1 MEIAV
6 CIRRVPDTAEAELE
20 VASDGRGIELE
31 DLSWDINEWDN
42 FAVET
47 AVQLKEKHGG
57 RVTALTVGPEDD
69 EEVLRRALA
78 MGADAAVHLN
88 DPAFVDLDAH
98 GIAMALVAALETP
111 VDLVLCG
118 AISSDRGTGAVGGL
132 LAARLDV
139 PYVALAT
146 ALDVADG
153 VATVRHEVEGGQ
165 ERVVAVDLPAV
176 VSVQTGICE
185 PRYVSIR
192 GIRKVAGAEI
202 PVKDAAAL
210 GVTAERRIQL
220 EEVFVPPRGEG
231 AEILEGD
238 DEEMVEALVERLYKE
253 GGLS

>member
-20 VASDGRGIELE
+20 IAGDGRSIELE
-31 DLSWDINEWDN
+31 DLSWDTNEWDN

-57 RVTALTVGPEDD
+57 KVTALTVGPEDD

-78 MGADAAVHLN
+78 MGADSAVHIN
-88 DPAFVDLDAH
+88 DPAYENLDPH
-98 GIAMALVAALETP
+98 GLAEILAAELGTSY
-111 VDLVLCG
+111 DLVLCG
-118 AISSDRGTGAVGGL
+118 AISADLGQGAVGGL
-132 LAARLDV
+132 LAARLGA
-139 PYVALAT
+139 PFVALAT
-146 ALDVADG
+146 ALEVSDG
-153 VATVRHEVEGGQ
+153 VATVRHEVEGGR
-165 ERVVAVDLPAV
+165 ERVVAIDLPAV

-202 PVKDAAAL
+202 PVRDAAAL
-210 GVTAERRIQL
+210 GVTPDPRIQL
-220 EEVFVPPRGEG
+220 EEIFFPPKGEG

>member
-1 MEIAV
+1 LEIAV

-31 DLSWDINEWDN
+31 DLPWDINEWDN

-57 RVTALTVGPEDD
+57 RVTALTVGLEDD

-78 MGADAAVHLN
+78 MGADAAVHLH
-88 DPAFVDLDAH
+88 DPAFADLDAH
-98 GIAMALVAALETP
+98 GIAAALAAAFDTP
-111 VDLVLCG
+111 VDLVICG
-118 AISSDRGTGAVGGL
+118 AISSDRGSGAVGGL
-132 LAARLDV
+132 LAARLGV
-139 PYVALAT
+139 PFVALAT
-146 ALDVADG
+146 ALEVADG
-153 VATVRHEVEGGQ
+153 VATVRHEVEGGR

-176 VSVQTGICE
+176 VSVQTGISE

-210 GVTAERRIQL
+210 GVTTERRIQL

-231 AEILEGD
+231 AEILEGS
-238 DEEMVEALVERLYKE
+238 DEEMVEALVERLYRE